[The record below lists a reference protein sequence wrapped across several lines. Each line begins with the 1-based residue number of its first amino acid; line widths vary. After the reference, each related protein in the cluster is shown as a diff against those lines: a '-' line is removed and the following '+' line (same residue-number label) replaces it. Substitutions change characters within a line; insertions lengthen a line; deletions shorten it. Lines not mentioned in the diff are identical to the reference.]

1 MEREILIANTKT
13 QKRSKITTSATTLGE
28 LKADLRVAG
37 IDYNNMTFTE
47 GISKTQLL
55 NDDTQ
60 LPQNVMYK
68 GQPTNNLVILLTN
81 TKKNISSGA
90 MTRKEAFQA
99 IKDNN
104 LQDTVKKKFGR
115 NFTQVS
121 TSDLLALI
129 AQNDNAEA
137 TETLDDKPVNTEDKG
152 IMDPEFEE
160 EDIVTD
166 KLEEEE
172 EEKEGKEEKEEEMDE
187 NLPDYIEDII
197 TDIDMSDIEDSLHVH
212 IAMLVNYDVLSVADL
227 EILKNN
233 IERLIKVAKK
243 EKGTSKT
250 KATPK
255 PSVST
260 SDGSITEDDIDDML
274 DELGV

>member
-28 LKADLRVAG
+28 LKTDLRAAG
-37 IDYNNMTFTE
+37 IDYSNMTFTE

-129 AQNDNAEA
+129 DQNDNAEA

-166 KLEEEE
+166 
-172 EEKEGKEEKEEEMDE
+172 
-187 NLPDYIEDII
+187 
-197 TDIDMSDIEDSLHVH
+197 IDMNDIEDSLHAH
-212 IAMLVNYDVLSVADL
+212 IAMLVNNDVLSVADL
-227 EILKNN
+227 EILKDN
-233 IERLIKVAKK
+233 IERLIKIAKK

>member
-28 LKADLRVAG
+28 LKADLRAAG
-37 IDYNNMTFTE
+37 IDYSNMTFTE

-55 NDDTQ
+55 NDATQ

-81 TKKNISSGA
+81 TKKNISSGT
-90 MTRKEAFQA
+90 MTRKEAYQA

-104 LQDTVKKKFGR
+104 LQDAVKKKFGR
-115 NFTQVS
+115 NFTQVP
-121 TSDLLALI
+121 TSDLLVFL
-129 AQNDNAEA
+129 AQEGNAKA

-160 EDIVTD
+160 EKETTD
-166 KLEEEE
+166 TD
-172 EEKEGKEEKEEEMDE
+172 DE

-197 TDIDMSDIEDSLHVH
+197 TDLDINTPKDSLYAH
-212 IAMLVNYDVLSVADL
+212 IAMLVNNDVLSVEDL
-227 EILKNN
+227 EDLKDD
-233 IERLIKVAKK
+233 IDYLIKVAKK
-243 EKGTSKT
+243 EKGTSKVKT
-250 KATPK
+250 ATK

-260 SDGSITEDDIDDML
+260 SDGSITDNDIDDML

>member
-28 LKADLRVAG
+28 LKADLQAAG
-37 IDYNNMTFTE
+37 IDYSNMTFTE

-55 NDDTQ
+55 NDATQ

-81 TKKNISSGA
+81 TKKNISSGT
-90 MTRKEAFQA
+90 MTRKEAYQA

-104 LQDTVKKKFGR
+104 LQDAVKEKFGK
-115 NFTQVS
+115 NFTQVP
-121 TSDLLALI
+121 TSDLLVFL
-129 AQNDNAEA
+129 AQDGNAKA

-160 EDIVTD
+160 EKETTD
-166 KLEEEE
+166 TD
-172 EEKEGKEEKEEEMDE
+172 DE

-197 TDIDMSDIEDSLHVH
+197 TDLDINTPKDSLYAH
-212 IAMLVNYDVLSVADL
+212 IAMLVNNDVLSIEDL
-227 EILKNN
+227 EDLKDD
-233 IERLIKVAKK
+233 IDYLIKVAKK
-243 EKGTSKT
+243 EKGTSKVKT
-250 KATPK
+250 APK

-260 SDGSITEDDIDDML
+260 SDGSITDNDIDDML
-274 DELGV
+274 NELEV